1 MLLLSESCG
10 TDIEIVPETPLMQI
24 CFLLSKKKKYSK
36 EKKYPVQKRKV
47 VDDTVMML
55 FVGDTVIPISR
66 LIKITFVAKE
76 VSIDYDGG
84 ELLEVDG
91 SMYPRIDTI
100 KMNCENEDEANKIK
114 RQFYKACA
122 ANQNVFYFG

>member
-10 TDIEIVPETPLMQI
+10 NDIEIVPETPLMQI
-24 CFLLSKKKKYSK
+24 CFLLSKKKKVTK
-36 EKKYPVQKRKV
+36 CPVQKRKV

-66 LIKITFVAKE
+66 LIKITFVGKE